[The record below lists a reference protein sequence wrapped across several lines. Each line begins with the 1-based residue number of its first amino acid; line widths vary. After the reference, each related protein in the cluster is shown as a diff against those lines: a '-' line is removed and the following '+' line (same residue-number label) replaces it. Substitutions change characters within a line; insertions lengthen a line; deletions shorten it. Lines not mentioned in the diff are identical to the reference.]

1 MRKSIL
7 ETIRNWAVILHEDLT
22 GVRQE
27 MEALRNDIRSLSAQ
41 IKLLNDEVER
51 LKERDAYEDED
62 LKSDWEM

>member
-51 LKERDAYEDED
+51 LKERDAYENEE
-62 LKSDWEM
+62 LKSEWEM